1 MSFEIPPLP
10 PHVLRDTTAMLL
22 LIFANGYFVATEFAM
37 VRVRATQLRPL
48 VKAGDWRARI
58 AYRVTQNLDRF
69 ISAVQL
75 GVTFMSL
82 ALGWLGE
89 PLVASVVDPWL
100 APIIAYIP
108 FVGDHG
114 DVVYHVLSFLAAFGI
129 TSSLHIVLGELVPK
143 TVALHRPRSLLL
155 WFTPPLLLFYYVFF
169 PLIWVLKTMAGWI
182 LLLLGVKSSKEE
194 HGFSPEELQDVL
206 ATSSH
211 AHPSD
216 VLINQIMI
224 KALRLKETT
233 AEQVMVPREN
243 VAVLWRD
250 APLMENLNFAQRSG
264 YSRLPVCGL
273 GKGDIVG
280 VLMVKELLWQY
291 TVLGNQT
298 EVEPLVRP
306 ALTFLPKTKLP
317 TMLELF
323 RKSRNHLA
331 VVLDAQDRMV
341 GIVCFEDVLEELVGD
356 IRDEFD
362 IEKGPFYELS
372 ESAALVDAGM
382 LLRDLANETGW
393 PIQAKGRETVREWAI
408 AQFGHPPSKRAQTDV
423 ADPNSAIVLR
433 LIAEEVGAQGLR
445 RLRLLKLKPAEEAG
459 EE

>member
-1 MSFEIPPLP
+1 MIAFAAPPLP
-10 PHVLRDTTAMLL
+10 PHVVRDAIGVFL
-22 LIFANGYFVATEFAM
+22 LIAANGYFVATEFAM

-82 ALGWLGE
+82 ALGWMGE
-89 PLVASVVDPWL
+89 PLVASIVNPWL
-100 APIIAYIP
+100 APVVHV
-108 FVGDHG
+108 FGD
-114 DVVYHVLSFLAAFGI
+114 DADLVYRILSFLAAFGI

-143 TVALHRPRSLLL
+143 NIALHRPRSLLL
-155 WFTPPLLLFYYVFF
+155 WCTPPLLLFYYVFF
-169 PLIWVLKTMAGWI
+169 PLIWALRTMAVWI
-182 LLLLGVKSSKEE
+182 LRLLGMKSSKEE

-211 AHPSD
+211 SHPSD
-216 VLINQIMI
+216 VLINQLMI
-224 KALRLKETT
+224 KALKLKETT
-233 AEQVMVPREN
+233 AEQVMVPRET

-250 APLMENLNFAQRSG
+250 APLHENLNFAQRSG

-273 GKGDIVG
+273 GKGDVVG

-298 EVEPLVRP
+298 EIEPLVRP

-372 ESAALVDAGM
+372 DSVALVDAGM

-393 PIQAKGRETVREWAI
+393 PMIHAKSRETVREWAI
-408 AQFGHPPSKRAQTDV
+408 AKFGHPPAKRAQTDV
-423 ADPNSAIVLR
+423 TEAGSPVTLR
-433 LIAEEVGAQGLR
+433 LIAEDVGAQGLR
-445 RLRLLKLKPAEEAG
+445 RLRILKLQGAQEGEAEI
-459 EE
+459 

>member
-1 MSFEIPPLP
+1 MSFQVPPLP
-10 PHVLRDTTAMLL
+10 PHVVRDAVGVFL
-22 LIFANGYFVATEFAM
+22 LIAANGYFVATEFAM

-82 ALGWLGE
+82 ALGWMGE

-100 APIIAYIP
+100 SQVI
-108 FVGDHG
+108 DLHG
-114 DVVYHVLSFLAAFGI
+114 ERGMVIYHVLSFLAAFGI

-143 TVALHRPRSLLL
+143 TVAIHRPRSLIL
-155 WFTPPLLLFYYVFF
+155 WFTPPLLCFYYVFF
-169 PLIWVLKTMAGWI
+169 PLIWALKSAAAAI
-182 LLLLGVKSSKEE
+182 LGLIGVKASKEE

-243 VAVLWRD
+243 IAVLWRD
-250 APLMENLNFAQRSG
+250 APLNENMNFAQRSG

-273 GKGDIVG
+273 GKGDILG
-280 VLMVKELLWQY
+280 VVMVKELLWQY

-298 EVEPLVRP
+298 EIEPLIRP

-331 VVLDAQDRMV
+331 VVLDAQDRMT

-382 LLRDLANETGW
+382 LLRDLENETGW
-393 PIQAKGRETVREWAI
+393 PLHAKGRETVREWAI
-408 AQFGHPPSKRAQTDV
+408 ARFGHPPAKRAQTDV
-423 ADPNSAIVLR
+423 VEAGSPVLFR

-445 RLRLLKLKPAEEAG
+445 RLRILKLRVEAPAE
-459 EE
+459 